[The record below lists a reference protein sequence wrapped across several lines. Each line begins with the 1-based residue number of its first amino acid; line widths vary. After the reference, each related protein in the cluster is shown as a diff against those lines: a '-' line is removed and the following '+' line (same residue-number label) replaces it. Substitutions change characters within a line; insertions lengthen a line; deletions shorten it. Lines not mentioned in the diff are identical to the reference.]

1 MMYEQSDAV
10 QNTECSSPERLG
22 ILPCVCV
29 CIHADVQVCK
39 YMCVFGDVWL
49 ALTHSRLVIYTA
61 T

>member
-1 MMYEQSDAV
+1 MLFRTQSAV
-10 QNTECSSPERLG
+10 PLKGWEYCRV
-22 ILPCVCV
+22 CVCV